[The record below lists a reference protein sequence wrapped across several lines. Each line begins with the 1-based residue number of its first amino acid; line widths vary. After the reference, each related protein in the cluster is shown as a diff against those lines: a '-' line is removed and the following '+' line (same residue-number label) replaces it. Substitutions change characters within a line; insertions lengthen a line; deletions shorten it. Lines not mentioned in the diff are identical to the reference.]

1 MRVCRS
7 RRRRY
12 SLIVRVG
19 TWRRSRSSLS
29 HSFLFLFFF
38 CWIDPLSR
46 HSLQIFRCVFSFL
59 SFVSLRNGILLHCAL
74 HSWHRPLYHMTR
86 PLQGFHGSLQYG
98 ASLPHVARMNY
109 HAVFGTIN
117 LGTKVQVSWLSLVDE
132 AVLCGAFNPVAR
144 KHDLHITHGDQETI
158 PHCCTPARGT
168 TSSSCSY
175 RIYKTT

>member
-1 MRVCRS
+1 MEDVPAWFRERDNAGRDRAWIIEPWEALIGGTIPVWDVAGHHFQPFSSVHVSRSLVSRECVVLMRVCRW

-59 SFVSLRNGILLHCAL
+59 SFVSLRNGIFLHCAL

-86 PLQGFHGSLQYG
+86 PLQGFHGSLQY
-98 ASLPHVARMNY
+98 
-109 HAVFGTIN
+109 
-117 LGTKVQVSWLSLVDE
+117 
-132 AVLCGAFNPVAR
+132 
-144 KHDLHITHGDQETI
+144 
-158 PHCCTPARGT
+158 
-168 TSSSCSY
+168 
-175 RIYKTT
+175 